1 VPILELEDELS
12 RIDNYYIK
20 SRDTHY
26 QGNWMQGLPHGKGRA
41 IYPNGTYY
49 IGKFQDGEAEDDKGI
64 LIFPNGA
71 IYEGTAPH
79 IQATSGRAN

>member
-1 VPILELEDELS
+1 MPILELEDELS

-49 IGKFQDGEAEDDKGI
+49 IG
-64 LIFPNGA
+64 
-71 IYEGTAPH
+71 
-79 IQATSGRAN
+79 